1 MQRLCEAMPP
11 VGLASHLEGAV
22 VRQFFLSKSLHTQ
35 LVCIGLACVTAMAGV
50 TLLVVFISTWNLPDA
65 GAQVLRMRTLAAMGL
80 AGMVCLGSLYTVI
93 NRLLRP
99 LHRLRDAMWHASE
112 GRFNPPVDNTQPPAS
127 RDVLGLKFTFDRM
140 LHQLSEAQLEQKQSK
155 AVLAARTR
163 TVDRLLEFSQS
174 IQAAGKPEQVYATL
188 THFLQADLQLAGL
201 ALLSIE
207 PECVPATVVR
217 ACHPLDVL
225 LPDRPVAE
233 MDAALCPC
241 LRQHLPRQFRCDGSP
256 VRCTLDSSLKLGQ
269 DHPAY
274 CIPFTLGGKIQAVV
288 HMLFPPGRDWT
299 EELKQLAQTYVNTA
313 QSALISLHLLAE
325 AEKTSM
331 TDGLTGLYNR
341 RSLESLLQREVAL
354 AERHSHPLS
363 LVMIDMDRFKE
374 VNDTH
379 GHAAG
384 DHMIRSF
391 ADCVRMTLRRTDL
404 AFRYGGDEFVIA
416 LPQTSVTQ
424 AQQVVAKLR
433 QAFSAVDFSDAIA
446 KLDHQ
451 PTLSI
456 GVVERSAENNVLTLP
471 SLLTAADQALYEAK
485 NSNRNCTRVYQPIK
499 AA

>member
-1 MQRLCEAMPP
+1 M
-11 VGLASHLEGAV
+11 
-22 VRQFFLSKSLHTQ
+22 RQFFLSKSLHTQ
-35 LVCIGLACVTAMAGV
+35 LVCIGLFCVTAMAAV
-50 TLLVVFISTWNLPDA
+50 TLAVVFLTTWHSAPDDQ
-65 GAQVLRMRTLAAMGL
+65 AQLLRLRILAAMGVG
-80 AGMVCLGSLYTVI
+80 GMVCLAGLYTAI

-99 LHRLRDAMWHASE
+99 LHRLRDAMWHAGQ
-112 GRFNPPVDNTQPPAS
+112 GRFDSPIDNNTPAAS

-140 LHQLSEAQLEQKQSK
+140 VHQLQEAQEEQKKSK

-188 THFLQADLQLAGL
+188 THFLQTDLQLAGL
-201 ALLSIE
+201 AMLAVE
-207 PECVPATVVR
+207 PDSVPATVVR
-217 ACHPLDVL
+217 ASYPLDL
-225 LPDRPVAE
+225 LQPERPIGD
-233 MDAALCPC
+233 MDCALCPC
-241 LRQHLPRQFRCDGSP
+241 LRQHLPRHFRADGSP
-256 VRCTLDSSLKLGQ
+256 VRCTIDSSVKLGS

-288 HMLFPPGRDWT
+288 HMLLAPGRDWD

-313 QSALISLHLLAE
+313 QSSLISLHLLAE

-341 RSLESLLQREVAL
+341 RSLESLMQREVAL

-374 VNDTH
+374 VNDNH

-384 DHMIRSF
+384 DHMLRSF

-416 LPQTSVTQ
+416 LPQTSVAQ

-433 QAFSAVDFSDAIA
+433 QAFGSVDFSDAIA

-456 GVVERSAENNVLTLP
+456 GVVERCAENNVLTLA

-485 NSNRNCTRVYQPIK
+485 NDNRNCTKVYQPIK